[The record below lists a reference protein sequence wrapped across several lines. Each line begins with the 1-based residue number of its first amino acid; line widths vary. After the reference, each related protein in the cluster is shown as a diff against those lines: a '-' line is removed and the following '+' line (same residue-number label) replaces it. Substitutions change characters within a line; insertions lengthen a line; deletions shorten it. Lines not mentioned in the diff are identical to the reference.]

1 VDTHP
6 PLPNIRLIVPQHS
19 MSYTD
24 SALITPCRQTIE
36 GQDSE
41 SPLLTSG
48 SRPPSVSVCNMSIF
62 GAPPGITDSYSTG
75 NSSTG
80 STEQSTDTNRLG
92 VSPGGES
99 QVASSNMSRG
109 VGRKPGVDKGTS
121 GTINVIILRDVLQ
134 DNWWEVSLVGGPEK
148 PLNSGFSRALGWS
161 LCKGIPSL
169 RSHSRPQFQNL
180 SSTTI
185 RKLRSRSKT
194 HDFFLFFH
202 IEKAKSRPVFWYHFS
217 SSV

>member
-1 VDTHP
+1 MRVYGYGVGPGTSLVYEGFNGDSSQGGVCRDEEETCVDTHP
-6 PLPNIRLIVPQHS
+6 PLPNIRLIVPQRN

-62 GAPPGITDSYSTG
+62 GASPGITGSYSAG

-92 VSPGGES
+92 TSPAGES

-109 VGRKPGVDKGTS
+109 TGRKPGVDKATS

-134 DNWWEVSLVGGPEK
+134 DNSMVGGFLGWGSSK
-148 PLNSGFSRALGWS
+148 NSGYVWS
-161 LCKGIPSL
+161 CDRLSIRN
-169 RSHSRPQFQNL
+169 RSQ
-180 SSTTI
+180 I
-185 RKLRSRSKT
+185 RK
-194 HDFFLFFH
+194 
-202 IEKAKSRPVFWYHFS
+202 
-217 SSV
+217 